1 MGQEVVDRLHRLM
14 WKAPQRIAIE
24 IAEIWICDD
33 ESALEMSQSVVL
45 VEFESVFAVSNL
57 HKGKVRSPTVARNLV
72 NIEEVSKAFDIR
84 PLLTKVSLGI
94 SEGERIGI
102 VGRNGA
108 GKSTLMRII
117 TGEEAPDAG
126 RVTKS
131 NSTAIGYLAQIDNA
145 DPTATVGDVVLGDRE
160 KHEWAGDSRIR
171 EIFTGLFGGFDDHL
185 FERTFGNLSGGEK
198 RRVGLA
204 KLLIDDIQ
212 LVLLDE
218 PTNHLDVEG
227 VAWLAEHLKRRTD
240 LAVLVVTHDRWFL
253 DEITERT
260 WEVVQG
266 KVEEYEGGYS
276 AFVLA
281 KAERSRQ
288 SAATEA
294 RRNNL
299 IRKELAWLRRGAPAR
314 TTKPKFR
321 VDAANELISAE
332 PAPRDGSELLKF
344 ALNRLGKTVLEA
356 KDMQVKAGDKELL
369 SHLTWNIGP
378 GDRIGIVGINGAG
391 KSTLMR
397 VLASELQPAAGK
409 LTTGITVKIAFL
421 TQHLDELD
429 PTWRVLEAVEKV
441 AQYVE
446 LGKGKTL
453 SASQLCERLGFD
465 RDGQWTPVGDL
476 SGGERRRLQLTRLLM
491 DAPNVLMLDEPT
503 NDFDI
508 ETLTELEDLLDSY
521 GGTLLVVSHDRYF
534 LERVCDRFVG
544 LLGDLQLRDLP
555 RGVDEYLELRHQ
567 QSTPT
572 QNSGGKGKSSS
583 AAEERQ
589 LKKDLTRVERQIEKG
604 RAEVARLTAEQ
615 ETFAMDPTKLVEV
628 SEQLA
633 KVSAELVTREE
644 EWLSIT
650 MALEG

>member
-1 MGQEVVDRLHRLM
+1 M
-14 WKAPQRIAIE
+14 
-24 IAEIWICDD
+24 
-33 ESALEMSQSVVL
+33 
-45 VEFESVFAVSNL
+45 
-57 HKGKVRSPTVARNLV
+57 ARNLV

-117 TGEEAPDAG
+117 TGEESPDAG

-131 NSTAIGYLAQIDNA
+131 NATNIGYLAQIDKA
-145 DPTATVGDVVLGDRE
+145 DPAATVGDVVLGDRE
-160 KHEWAGDSRIR
+160 KHEWAGDARIR

-212 LVLLDE
+212 LILLDE

-227 VAWLAEHLKRRTD
+227 VAWLAEHLKKRSD

-253 DEITERT
+253 DEITDRT

-266 KVEEYEGGYS
+266 AVEEYDGGYS

-288 SAATEA
+288 AAATEA

-321 VDAANELISAE
+321 VDVANELISAE

-344 ALNRLGKTVLEA
+344 ALNRLGKTVLES

-397 VLASELQPAAGK
+397 VLAGELQPAAGK

-441 AQYVE
+441 AQFVE

-555 RGVDEYLELRHQ
+555 RGVDEYLELRYVKNQ
-567 QSTPT
+567 PAQSST
-572 QNSGGKGKSSS
+572 NKGRSSN

-604 RAEVARLTAEQ
+604 KAEVIRLTQEQ
-615 ETFAMDPTKLVEV
+615 EVHAMDSGKLLEIT
-628 SEQLA
+628 EQLA
-633 KVSAELVTREE
+633 KVTAELATREE

-650 MALEG
+650 LALEG